1 MEKRKTYMENRI
13 DKSVEVFKR
22 IYLKD
27 ELVKTED
34 ELGQD
39 VGKNLELSN
48 IVGNS
53 SFSPIIKKVPV
64 YQRYRQYK
72 GWGKPSTYKFVLG
85 INPKVND
92 GIKEDVSVYNINEL
106 DADIKNLTEN
116 EIIEKVKEFLSL
128 SNKQV
133 IEKFN
138 IDSRIFSKESLDIL
152 NEVDKRNELLNKN
165 ES

>member
-1 MEKRKTYMENRI
+1 MEKRKSYMENKI
-13 DKSVEVFKR
+13 DKSLDVFKR

-27 ELVKTED
+27 ECVKTED

-39 VGKNLELSN
+39 VGKNSELSN

-72 GWGKPSTYKFVLG
+72 GWGKPSTYKVVLG

-92 GIKEDVSVYNINEL
+92 GIKEYISSYNMNEI
-106 DADIKNLTEN
+106 DCDIKNLTEN
-116 EIIEKVKEFLSL
+116 EIVEKVKEFLSL